1 MSGTVNIS
9 RSIWTDAAFK
19 AEPFTEREAFIWLIM
34 DASYKPREKRAGNV
48 TVKLQRGQLI
58 SSVRFMA
65 EAWNWSKS
73 RVDRYLD
80 RLEKRD
86 MIGTDT
92 GTGVNVITICK
103 YEEYQNAPKSSGTAE
118 LKKRDS
124 SGTAAGQQRDKPNTD
139 EIQDKVKREAKA
151 SPKKGTR
158 LSEDWVL
165 PKAWGEWAVDDGFA
179 VDAIRAEA
187 DNFKDYWISKPGA
200 AAVKLDW
207 LATWR
212 VWMRKSNHGKRTN
225 TTGRGP
231 VGRSNPHGALFAGFG
246 AIAGDDDAGRSE
258 PSGSMRDVTPTGAAQ
273 LDDGPDCHDAG
284 PFLCVSVVRG

>member
-124 SGTAAGQQRDKPNTD
+124 SGTAAGQT
-139 EIQDKVKREAKA
+139 
-151 SPKKGTR
+151 
-158 LSEDWVL
+158 
-165 PKAWGEWAVDDGFA
+165 
-179 VDAIRAEA
+179 
-187 DNFKDYWISKPGA
+187 
-200 AAVKLDW
+200 
-207 LATWR
+207 
-212 VWMRKSNHGKRTN
+212 
-225 TTGRGP
+225 
-231 VGRSNPHGALFAGFG
+231 
-246 AIAGDDDAGRSE
+246 
-258 PSGSMRDVTPTGAAQ
+258 
-273 LDDGPDCHDAG
+273 
-284 PFLCVSVVRG
+284 